1 MKDNFD
7 WQEKYEQLINDPK
20 FIKEFDNYIRDL
32 INKVNNTDR
41 KTIKVDEDIYTFIQ
55 NFIKNKRKRKINQI
69 LRKKDI

>member
-1 MKDNFD
+1 LKDNFD